1 MVQLLQSLGLALST
15 ATILVS
21 AAPTT
26 SLQKRSCTF
35 TTAAAALKGKASC
48 SAIILSGI
56 TVPAGTTLDLTGL
69 ASGTTVSQV
78 TKDRTCV
85 IANARKVEF
94 EGTTTWDYEEWSGP
108 LFSVSGTDITVTGAS
123 GHVLNGNGA
132 LWWVSKQS

>member
-1 MVQLLQSLGLALST
+1 MVQLLQSLGLVLST
-15 ATILVS
+15 ACILVS
-21 AAPTT
+21 AAPAT

-35 TTAAAALKGKASC
+35 TTAAAAKSGKTSC

-69 ASGTTVSQV
+69 TSGTTVSQALGERSCTV
-78 TKDRTCV
+78 VNTSQ
-85 IANARKVEF
+85 VEF

-123 GHVLNGNGA
+123 GHELNGNGA
-132 LWWVSKQS
+132 KWWVSKS